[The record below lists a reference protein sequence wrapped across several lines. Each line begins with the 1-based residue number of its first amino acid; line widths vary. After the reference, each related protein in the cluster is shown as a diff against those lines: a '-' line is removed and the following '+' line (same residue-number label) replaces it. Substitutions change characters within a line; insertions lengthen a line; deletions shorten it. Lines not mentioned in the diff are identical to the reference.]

1 MEATSLARGL
11 ALNRI
16 SFGAGLILAPR
27 IYARSWV
34 GAKAAGQDST
44 TVLARAL
51 GARDLVLGAGGLL
64 ALREGDTDRAR
75 QWFAAEGMTD
85 AVDLL
90 ATLAAR
96 NLPLPARTFAAV
108 MAAGS
113 GAVAAAYVRSA
124 APAARSA

>member
-1 MEATSLARGL
+1 MDATSLARGL

-16 SFGAGLILAPR
+16 SFGAGLILAPG

-34 GAKAAGQDST
+34 GANAAGQDST
-44 TVLARAL
+44 RVLARAL

-75 QWFAAEGMTD
+75 QWFAAQGMTD

-90 ATLAAR
+90 ATLLAR
-96 NLPLPARTFAAV
+96 NLPLPARAFAAG
-108 MAAGS
+108 MAGGS
-113 GAVAAAYVRSA
+113 AAVAAAYVRSA
-124 APAARSA
+124 SAAADSR

>member
-1 MEATSLARGL
+1 MDVTSLARGL

-27 IYARSWV
+27 LYARSWV
-34 GAKAAGQDST
+34 GSDAAGQDST

-51 GARDLVLGAGGLL
+51 GARDVVLGAGGLL
-64 ALREGDTDRAR
+64 ALRDGDTDRAR
-75 QWFAAEGMTD
+75 QWFAAQGITD
-85 AVDLL
+85 AVDLV

-96 NLPLPARTFAAV
+96 GLPLPARTFAAA

-113 GAVAAAYVRSA
+113 AAIAAAYLRDASS
-124 APAARSA
+124 P

>member
-1 MEATSLARGL
+1 MESTSLARGL

-34 GAKAAGQDST
+34 GTRAAGQDST

-75 QWFAAEGMTD
+75 QWFAAQGITD

-113 GAVAAAYVRSA
+113 AAVAAAYVRSA